1 MNSESVLFLAAL
13 CAAITLAL
21 CLWAMPISQ
30 MLALLDVPDERKQ
43 HRTVTPLMGGVALQI
58 SVVPIAVFIALFF
71 STPEWSQHFLVWTG
85 ATAAMAIIGL
95 ADDRHD
101 LSARDRLLLSFLV
114 FGSAAVVDP
123 LFNVRILA
131 FEHPIFFLGLGSGWL
146 AILFTALCCVGL
158 VNAVNM
164 ADGKNGL
171 VLGLALGW
179 LSFLGLRAPPELA
192 ALCSILFAAC
202 FVLLIFNLRGRL
214 FLGDGGAY
222 GLATA
227 IGLIAIATYNV
238 PGAHAGRMISAEE
251 LMLLFAV
258 PVLDSMRLTFAR
270 VRRGQSPMA
279 ADRDHLHHHLQ
290 STFGWPGGLIV
301 YLVLALLPAIILTFF
316 GI

>member
-1 MNSESVLFLAAL
+1 
-13 CAAITLAL
+13 
-21 CLWAMPISQ
+21 
-30 MLALLDVPDERKQ
+30 
-43 HRTVTPLMGGVALQI
+43 
-58 SVVPIAVFIALFF
+58 
-71 STPEWSQHFLVWTG
+71 
-85 ATAAMAIIGL
+85 
-95 ADDRHD
+95 
-101 LSARDRLLLSFLV
+101 
-114 FGSAAVVDP
+114 
-123 LFNVRILA
+123 
-131 FEHPIFFLGLGSGWL
+131 
-146 AILFTALCCVGL
+146 
-158 VNAVNM
+158 M